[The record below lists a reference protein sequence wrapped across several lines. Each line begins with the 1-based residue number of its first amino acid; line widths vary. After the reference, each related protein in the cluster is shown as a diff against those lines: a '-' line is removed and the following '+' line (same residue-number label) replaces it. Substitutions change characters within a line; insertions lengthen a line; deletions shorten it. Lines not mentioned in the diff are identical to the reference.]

1 MTNALLN
8 KIGTSILL
16 LIFLA
21 IAIALLANISNRTD
35 VMAEQHIPQGDPQH
49 GAVAIAQYGC
59 GTCHRIPGI
68 SGADG
73 MVGTTLANLSRR
85 SILAGQLS
93 NNPDNLIAWIEHPQ
107 QMEPGVGMPEL
118 GVSETDA
125 RDIAAYLYS
134 LH

>member
-1 MTNALLN
+1 MTNALLS
-8 KIGTSILL
+8 KIGTSLLL

-21 IAIALLANISNRTD
+21 IAIALLANITNRTD

-49 GAVAIAQYGC
+49 GAVAIGQYGC
-59 GTCHRIPGI
+59 GSCHRIPGI
-68 SGADG
+68 NGADG
-73 MVGTTLANLSRR
+73 MVGATLANLSRR
-85 SILAGQLS
+85 SILAGQLP

-107 QMEPGVGMPEL
+107 QMEPGVGMPDL